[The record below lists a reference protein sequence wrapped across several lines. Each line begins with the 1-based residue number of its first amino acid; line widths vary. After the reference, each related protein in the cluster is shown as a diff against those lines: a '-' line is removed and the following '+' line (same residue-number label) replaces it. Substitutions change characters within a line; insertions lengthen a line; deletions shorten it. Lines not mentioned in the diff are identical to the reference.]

1 MALLG
6 QADGPWQMTEQN
18 LHSAPQGFPCFPF
31 QLSCLVLCSA
41 FFSLLVT
48 LGQMRISAAQLLCIL
63 YGWNGLIC
71 LMVLCVLPKRYYLCT
86 GWEKNWQRLSRKLL
100 SQRHSPQHNILGETS
115 HPSSPLVWC
124 CFHWAEYEY
133 EAEYL
138 PVELQSLRG
147 GKIMN
152 SNFQFTD

>member
-1 MALLG
+1 MVC
-6 QADGPWQMTEQN
+6 DKWQ
-18 LHSAPQGFPCFPF
+18 SKSSSVPQGFSFFSF
-31 QLSCLVLCSA
+31 QRSCPVLLSA
-41 FFSLLVT
+41 FSSLLVT

-63 YGWNGLIC
+63 YCWNGLSC
-71 LMVLCVLPKRYYLCT
+71 LVLLCVLPKRYT
-86 GWEKNWQRLSRKLL
+86 SAQTEKKKWQCLSRKLL

-115 HPSSPLVWC
+115 HLSSPLVWC

-138 PVELQSLRG
+138 AVELQSLRG
-147 GKIMN
+147 EKIMN